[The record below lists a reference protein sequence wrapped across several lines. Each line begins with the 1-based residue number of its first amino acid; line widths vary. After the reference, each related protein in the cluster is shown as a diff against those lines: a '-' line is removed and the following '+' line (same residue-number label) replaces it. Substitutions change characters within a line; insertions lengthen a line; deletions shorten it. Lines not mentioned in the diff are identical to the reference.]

1 MTKQQKILTPIYA
14 ALWVFL
20 AWALYS
26 DLFVWR
32 KEEPKSGAQVQAA
45 KLAQPYLKGNR

>member
-14 ALWVFL
+14 ALWIAGAYV
-20 AWALYS
+20 LYN

-32 KEEPKSGAQVQAA
+32 KNDPSPAAIVAKAQQKAV
-45 KLAQPYLKGNR
+45 R